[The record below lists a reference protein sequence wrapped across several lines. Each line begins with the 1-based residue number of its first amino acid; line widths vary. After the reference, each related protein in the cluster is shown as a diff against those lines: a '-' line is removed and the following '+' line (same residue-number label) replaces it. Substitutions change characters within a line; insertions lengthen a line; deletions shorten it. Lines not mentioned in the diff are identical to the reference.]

1 MTLTA
6 LFLVMIALLVGAVV
20 GWMVGGARKSAD
32 AQRALAE
39 RDLAMT
45 ERQRSELLVRQERE
59 RSEAALRNE
68 RERMELLLHAERERG
83 ETSRLEMQTRV
94 EEAQQLRAIAETRVL
109 DIEQRLTNH
118 KQTEE
123 TFAALAHRAFR
134 TVAESLVQTSKTQ
147 IDGSL
152 ETKKAEIDALL
163 RPMREM
169 VENYRGELMKSE
181 NTRNAIYGGLQEQIR
196 NLVQVQEAAQREAA
210 RLATALTSP
219 TVQGSW
225 GEMSLKRCIEL
236 AGMSEYCRDF
246 EVQQT
251 FMTEEGRRLRPDVIV
266 HLPNQK
272 VIAVDAKAPLTE
284 YISACNETDETRK
297 RALLEQ
303 HAKNLR
309 RHIDSLSK
317 RDYQASIGETL
328 DFTVM
333 FIPGEHFLSAG
344 LATDLGLL
352 EYAAERR
359 IFLASPTVLLP
370 LLRAVA
376 AGWKAEKTEENAK
389 RMHDA
394 AVDLFNRFVTV
405 MEHLTNV
412 GEQLRKSVDSYNR
425 VIRSVDTRLWPKGEE
440 LQRLSGSGKELGELK
455 QLDAVPLESSKL
467 RLTMQNEEPG
477 IVVPI
482 VPMRE

>member
-6 LFLVMIALLVGAVV
+6 VFLVMIALAIGAIV
-20 GWMVGGARKSAD
+20 GWMVGGARKSAET
-32 AQRALAE
+32 QRALAE
-39 RDLAMT
+39 RDLA
-45 ERQRSELLVRQERE
+45 RSERE
-59 RSEAALRNE
+59 RSEAAR
-68 RERMELLLHAERERG
+68 AA
-83 ETSRLEMQTRV
+83 MQHRI
-94 EEAQQLRAIAETRVL
+94 EEAQQSRAAADARVIETER
-109 DIEQRLTNH
+109 RLANH

-123 TFAALAHRAFR
+123 TFAALAQRAFMS
-134 TVAESLVQTSKTQ
+134 VAESLVQSSKTQ

-152 ETKKAEIDALL
+152 DTKKAEIDAMLK
-163 RPMREM
+163 PMREM
-169 VENYRGELMKSE
+169 VENYRGELLKSE
-181 NTRNAIYGGLQEQIR
+181 HARNAIYGGLQEQIK
-196 NLVQVQEAAQREAA
+196 NLVTVNESAQREAA

-284 YISACNETDETRK
+284 YISACSETDETRK

-309 RHIDSLSK
+309 RHIDALSR
-317 RDYQASIGETL
+317 RDYQSSIGETL

-370 LLRAVA
+370 LLRAVS

-389 RMHDA
+389 KMHET
-394 AVDLFNRFVTV
+394 AVDLFNRFMTV
-405 MEHLTNV
+405 MEHLTAV
-412 GEQLRKSVDSYNR
+412 GDQLRKSVESYNR

-440 LQRLSGSGKELGELK
+440 LQRLAGSGKELGELK
-455 QLDAVPLESSKL
+455 QLEAVPLESSKL
-467 RLTMQNEEPG
+467 RLTMQGEEPG
-477 IVVPI
+477 VVI
-482 VPMRE
+482 PMRDERER